1 LKSTKLAAGVVVVI
15 ATVAIAI
22 IWLNWPWLELAVGVE
37 EAPIAWLQST
47 VLAGSAVAC
56 LAHALTRSRGT
67 LGWSLSAVGLFALAL
82 DERFMGHERLK
93 EWIWLEIFDGDVR
106 RLWIWGD
113 LPILVNG
120 AVGLAVAIW
129 IVRQTRDR
137 HATRLIVTAAAIAA
151 AALAMDLASRSL
163 WLQVWEE
170 LLELTA
176 ESCFLAAVLVS
187 LPTVLPS
194 SSSD

>member
-1 LKSTKLAAGVVVVI
+1 VLIVI
-15 ATVAIAI
+15 AAVTAAIT
-22 IWLNWPWLELAVGVE
+22 WLNWPWLELAFGVE
-37 EAPIAWLQST
+37 DAPIAWLQSS
-47 VLAGSAVAC
+47 VLAGSAVGC

-67 LGWSLSAVGLFALAL
+67 PGWSMSAVGLVALAL

-93 EWIWLEIFDGDVR
+93 EWIWIEVFDGDVQ

-113 LPILVNG
+113 LPLLVSG
-120 AVGLAVAIW
+120 AIGLAVAIW

-137 HATRLIVTAAAIAA
+137 YATILMVTGVSIAG

-163 WLQVWEE
+163 WLQVWEK

-187 LPTVLPS
+187 LPTLSPS
-194 SSSD
+194 SSGK